1 MSSSTASLPV
11 GERVAAALRSAAGK
25 HVLFFGVGGGN
36 DANSTMMVQLQLA
49 RDYGFAPG
57 RISVLAMLPDLL
69 LYRGFEP
76 GPHPDVLRFT
86 PHATRHHQNLK
97 KMSTF
102 PDPLLVLLHE
112 QHPPRFSP
120 FESNCLVLLRQVE
133 LQGFPVRVLP

>member
-1 MSSSTASLPV
+1 MPSDDV
-11 GERVAAALRSAAGK
+11 GARVAAALRSAAGK

-86 PHATRHHQNLK
+86 PHATHCQ
-97 KMSTF
+97 
-102 PDPLLVLLHE
+102 
-112 QHPPRFSP
+112 
-120 FESNCLVLLRQVE
+120 
-133 LQGFPVRVLP
+133 